1 MPAQIV
7 PEPVTLVHPP
17 ENKMKTVTCLVT
29 LLGALTAGC
38 AYGTD
43 PASGRLFTNM
53 SSLDYARL
61 VCDPVE
67 IEDYATCVNGM
78 LGVYENSTE
87 AEFPPEQATSGPFL
101 VMLGADTYYGWYRS
115 QPFVGDFR
123 VSNGRT
129 MCHGSY
135 NAFAG
140 SVNSDFRVHCDDGRQ
155 GTAEI
160 VRDAGG
166 RNGVGTL
173 TMTDGAV
180 GRIIFGREVLKGTP
194 AAG

>member
-1 MPAQIV
+1 
-7 PEPVTLVHPP
+7 
-17 ENKMKTVTCLVT
+17 MKTTACLVA

-38 AYGTD
+38 AGGTD
-43 PASGRLFTNM
+43 PAEGRLFTRM

-61 VCDPVE
+61 ICEPVA

-78 LGVYENSTE
+78 LDAYANPTE
-87 AEFPPEQATSGPFL
+87 SEFPPEQATSGPFM
-101 VMLGADTYYGWYRS
+101 VMLGAHTYYGWYRS
-115 QPFVGDFR
+115 QPFRGDFR
-123 VSNGRT
+123 VSDGRT
-129 MCHGSY
+129 ICRGGY

-140 SVNSDFRVHCDDGRQ
+140 SFDTDYSVECDDGRR
-155 GTAEI
+155 GTAQI

-173 TMTDGAV
+173 TMSDGGV
-180 GRIIFGREVLKGTP
+180 GRIVFGRGALKGTP